1 MAQTMRKVA
10 GPLRGRC
17 SPYLSRP
24 RVVRVRA
31 VASEPRA
38 VVSTNGTVPV
48 TFTADWS
55 PDSWRRKHAYQQPNY
70 PDKAEVLKACG
81 DIKSYPPLIFAGECR
96 NLQERLAKAAV
107 GEAFILQGGDCAEA
121 FTQFTANRI
130 RDTYRVLL
138 QMSVVMM
145 FGGGVPVIK
154 LGRMA
159 GQFAKPRTA
168 DLEEKDGKSLPSY
181 RGDIINGP
189 EFTAEARVPD
199 PWRLV
204 RAYNQSA
211 ATLNLL
217 RGFSTGG
224 YAGLTRIASWNLDF
238 MSNSDEGKAYM
249 DLVRHIRI
257 STRERG
263 SRNCRQRGV
272 GKCALLHAAA
282 ICLTASYLSGCML
295 ASSK

>member
-159 GQFAKPRTA
+159 GQFAKPRWVLQQCTHA
-168 DLEEKDGKSLPSY
+168 IVVWWWY
-181 RGDIINGP
+181 R
-189 EFTAEARVPD
+189 AQR
-199 PWRLV
+199 
-204 RAYNQSA
+204 QH
-211 ATLNLL
+211 
-217 RGFSTGG
+217 ST
-224 YAGLTRIASWNLDF
+224 
-238 MSNSDEGKAYM
+238 M
-249 DLVRHIRI
+249 
-257 STRERG
+257 
-263 SRNCRQRGV
+263 
-272 GKCALLHAAA
+272 
-282 ICLTASYLSGCML
+282 CLTAFYLVGRPTLVIAIKARVQQLFCQTKAALLQGSSRLVVCTACML
-295 ASSK
+295 RAPALQSILAAEAHHKRPASMFLSNLAPCA